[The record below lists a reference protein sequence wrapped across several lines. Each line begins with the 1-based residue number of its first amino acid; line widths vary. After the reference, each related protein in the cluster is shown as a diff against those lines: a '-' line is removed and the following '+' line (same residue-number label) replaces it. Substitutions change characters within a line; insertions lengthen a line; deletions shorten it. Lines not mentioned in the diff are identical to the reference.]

1 LKNKANTIF
10 VPKYAQSSLFISQKI
25 YKTFYIIL
33 ANFLQNNAGESTING
48 TLDGSTYPD

>member
-1 LKNKANTIF
+1 MAS
-10 VPKYAQSSLFISQKI
+10 VFISPKI
-25 YKTFYIIL
+25 NKTFYTTL